1 MRKGVGCPI
10 QSVYSNNMRVML
22 EELPVREPQSK
33 WW

>member
-22 EELPVREPQSK
+22 EELPEPQSK